1 MVNCGLYFIIYS
13 KGVIQMILKVV
24 VHEEDGG
31 YWAEIPA
38 LPGCY
43 TQADTM
49 EELKVNL
56 KEAVELYLE
65 AEPEQISPDSK
76 IVEIAV

>member
-1 MVNCGLYFIIYS
+1 
-13 KGVIQMILKVV
+13 MILKVV

>member
-1 MVNCGLYFIIYS
+1 MII
-13 KGVIQMILKVV
+13 KVV

-38 LPGCY
+38 LPGCC

-49 EELKVNL
+49 DELKVNL

-65 AEPEQISPDSK
+65 PEPEQISPDSK

>member
-13 KGVIQMILKVV
+13 KRVIQMILKVV

-65 AEPEQISPDSK
+65 AEPE
-76 IVEIAV
+76 